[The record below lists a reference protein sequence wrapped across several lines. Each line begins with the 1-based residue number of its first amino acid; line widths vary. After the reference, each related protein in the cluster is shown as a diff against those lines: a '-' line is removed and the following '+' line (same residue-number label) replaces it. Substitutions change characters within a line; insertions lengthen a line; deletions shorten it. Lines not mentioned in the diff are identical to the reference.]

1 MTSVK
6 ITSKGDEAVQAEIKR
21 LAARVG
27 SPRPILGAIGE
38 ILVDSTTKRFAL
50 GVGPDGIPW
59 KKNTDLTL
67 DRYADAFVTSRT
79 KKGSRSA
86 AGRRRIGS
94 KKPLIGESRALSTT
108 INHAV
113 SGRTLHVGSP
123 MIYAGVQHFGAKMGE
138 FGRYSQLSR
147 RAKFAEGDF
156 RRSAGTVKGFP
167 IPWGDIPARPFLGLT
182 AEDREDILD
191 SLREMLER

>member
-38 ILVDSTTKRFAL
+38 ILVDSTTKRFAS
-50 GVGPDGIPW
+50 GVGPDGKKW
-59 KKNTDLTL
+59 KRNAPSTIA
-67 DRYADAFVTSRT
+67 RYLAAFGNS
-79 KKGSRSA
+79 
-86 AGRRRIGS
+86 RRRQGT
-94 KKPLIGESRALSTT
+94 KRPLIGETLALSTT
-108 INHAV
+108 ISWNV
-113 SGRTLHVGSP
+113 SGRTLSVGSP
-123 MIYAGVQHFGAKMGE
+123 MIYAGVQHVGARRGE
-138 FGRYSQLSR
+138 FGATR
-147 RAKFAEGDF
+147 RG
-156 RRSAGTVKGFP
+156 SP

-191 SLREMLER
+191 SLREMLDR